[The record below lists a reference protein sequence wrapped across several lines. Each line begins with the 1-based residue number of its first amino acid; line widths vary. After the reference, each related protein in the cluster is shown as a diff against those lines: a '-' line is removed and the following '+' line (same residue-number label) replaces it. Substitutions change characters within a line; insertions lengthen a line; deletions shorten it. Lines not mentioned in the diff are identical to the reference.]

1 MTLSIDTLKG
11 MGAFTGAPV
20 RKQIKWKSNGEEHEA
35 EVNVKPLSY
44 STAVSDLMSRD
55 AIASRI
61 ASSILDDDMKPVF
74 TLEDIT
80 GEADEERGPLC
91 RALTMELLRV
101 IGEVSD
107 FDKKKPQKS
116 PAKKKSG
123 TSLSSPE

>member
-1 MTLSIDTLKG
+1 MSLNINSLKD
-11 MGAFTGAPV
+11 MGAFTGAPI
-20 RKQIKWKSNGEEHEA
+20 RKEINWKSNGETHTA

-44 STAVSDLMSRD
+44 STAVSDITSRD
-55 AIASRI
+55 AVASRI

-74 TLEDIT
+74 SMEDVT

-107 FDKKKPQKS
+107 FDKKKPQS
-116 PAKKKSG
+116 
-123 TSLSSPE
+123 

>member
-1 MTLSIDTLKG
+1 MSLNINSLKD

-20 RKQIKWKSNGEEHEA
+20 KKEINWKSNGENHTA

-44 STAVSDLMSRD
+44 STAVSDITSRD
-55 AIASRI
+55 AVASRI
-61 ASSILDDDMKPVF
+61 ASSILDDDLKPVF
-74 TLEDIT
+74 TLEDVT

-107 FDKKKPQKS
+107 FDKKKPQS
-116 PAKKKSG
+116 
-123 TSLSSPE
+123 